1 MKPHQACLKPNG
13 DFLEYAV
20 LSVVIKTTP
29 RAIENKIRVIQKR
42 NYCEHELI

>member
-1 MKPHQACLKPNG
+1 MKPHQACLKPNA

-29 RAIENKIRVIQKR
+29 RAIENKTRVIQKR